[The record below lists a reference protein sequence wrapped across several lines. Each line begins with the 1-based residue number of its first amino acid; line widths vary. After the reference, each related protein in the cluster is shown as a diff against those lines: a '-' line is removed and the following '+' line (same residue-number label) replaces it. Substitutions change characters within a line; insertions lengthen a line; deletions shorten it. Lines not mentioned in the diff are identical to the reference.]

1 MVTVKCNFL
10 DSLVQYLFM
19 CILFSFSICLIFQRY
34 FLYRQK
40 KPNDNL
46 KKITKKKKSKLA
58 MILYLLGFVLILYM
72 KLHDSCLKLQLDW
85 RSSIPLCKN
94 GLGKTLY
101 HWSKENKK
109 RKQFFFIGLIA
120 CFGKFCLS
128 WCCSYF

>member
-1 MVTVKCNFL
+1 MQLSWFFGTVSVYVYFVFFFN
-10 DSLVQYLFM
+10 LFD
-19 CILFSFSICLIFQRY
+19 FSKIF
-34 FLYRQK
+34 FISTEK